1 MATESRND
9 EPPAELDLN
18 SSPWK
23 SQGVEG
29 LPLTKEQR
37 AELRQLIAKFDR
49 EHEEADKAKT

>member
-1 MATESRND
+1 MASESRS
-9 EPPAELDLN
+9 EELPAGFDLN

-37 AELRQLIAKFDR
+37 ADLRRLIAKFDR
-49 EHEEADKAKT
+49 EHEEAAKAKT